1 MELALLVYVISLLKP
16 IGIAIG
22 ISTFIVG
29 VVALLWWIGWLATR
43 DYRPDDQVSSK
54 MPRRWTIATV
64 LLILVSSVFPSEK
77 TAYLMVGAYATQKI
91 AEAPKTQELG
101 AEVLKIIE
109 LKIKHY
115 AAEAEKEMFEKLE
128 KETAK
133 K

>member
-1 MELALLVYVISLLKP
+1 MELALLVYI
-16 IGIAIG
+16 IAILPK
-22 ISTFIVG
+22 ITNIL
-29 VVALLWWIGWLATR
+29 VVASFFG
-43 DYRPDDQVSSK
+43 V
-54 MPRRWTIATV
+54 MATV
-64 LLILVSSVFPSEK
+64 TIWLIYFVEEGAFESRLWPTIFTVVFTCTTGLAVLMPSER

-109 LKIKHY
+109 SKIKYY
-115 AAEAEKEMFEKLE
+115 AADAEKEMLEKLE